1 MKLCLYSIW
10 PFVIRNGDY
19 SCQKRVICEEM
30 FASAGLKPRLETEW
44 EKGTNWL
51 ILPQAP
57 QT

>member
-10 PFVIRNGDY
+10 PLVIRNGDY

-30 FASAGLKPRLETEW
+30 FASAALKPRLETEW

-51 ILPQAP
+51 ILLQVPQM
-57 QT
+57 